1 MTVFWLPASRFP
13 HSTAGFYSRPVICL
27 VWRTALPEL
36 VAALTDAA
44 MLARYQEAVAEELPS
59 LADRGL
65 AKHLRR
71 MSTLAS
77 RALGSGIEALAQED
91 VASAD
96 ELLSDLLAVAT
107 FRGWELP
114 LEPLGE
120 RELAVEDLPRGLLA
134 ADRAADSARVWVID
148 HETVALARAREVGE
162 VADLSGHPR
171 SSP

>member
-1 MTVFWLPASRFP
+1 VLCLTWHTSLPA
-13 HSTAGFYSRPVICL
+13 
-27 VWRTALPEL
+27 L

-44 MLARYQEAVAEELPS
+44 MLSRYQDAVAEELPS
-59 LADRGL
+59 LADRAL

-71 MSTLAS
+71 MTTLAS
-77 RALGSGIEALAQED
+77 RALAGGFEALASED
-91 VASAD
+91 LAAAD

-114 LEPLGE
+114 LESVGE

-148 HETVALARAREVGE
+148 QQTVALARAREAGDAV
-162 VADLSGHPR
+162 DLSGHHR
-171 SSP
+171 A